1 MRVILMIME
10 LIFLSTLS
18 VRRATVERLYLT
30 DSKCISIHAL
40 REESDQ
46 KTERKQCL
54 HSISI
59 HALLTGSD
67 NKSANNKL
75 FNAHFYLRIQL
86 ILDGGIFFRR
96 TEISIHALR
105 KESDN
110 KSAKLDQ

>member
-1 MRVILMIME
+1 M
-10 LIFLSTLS
+10 
-18 VRRATVERLYLT
+18 RRATFARNLDDHGAY
-30 DSKCISIHAL
+30 ISIHAL

-67 NKSANNKL
+67 NKSAKNKL

>member
-1 MRVILMIME
+1 M
-10 LIFLSTLS
+10 
-18 VRRATVERLYLT
+18 ERLYLT

-59 HALLTGSD
+59 HAL
-67 NKSANNKL
+67 
-75 FNAHFYLRIQL
+75 
-86 ILDGGIFFRR
+86 
-96 TEISIHALR
+96 R